1 MCFGLPNKMFTYVQG
16 NFTTLQHESLN
27 SQDAVL
33 SSSCVAQQSPFRRLH
48 AYNNKKMRVVTF
60 LQRAGS
66 VNSHRTTSSDATADP
81 TQNFSITNVR
91 MWSPE
96 NSAF

>member
-1 MCFGLPNKMFTYVQG
+1 MCFGLPSKMFTYVQG